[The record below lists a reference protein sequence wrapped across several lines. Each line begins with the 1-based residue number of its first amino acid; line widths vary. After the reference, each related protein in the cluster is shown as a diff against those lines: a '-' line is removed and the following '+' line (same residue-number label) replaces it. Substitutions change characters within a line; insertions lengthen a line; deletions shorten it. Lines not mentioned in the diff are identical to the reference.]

1 MKKFMDAVKEPSR
14 IEKTDA
20 KDMHRFL
27 SIVTEGKN
35 TTTNRLSMAEQ
46 MAVQQY
52 TPETKKNITNPVLNV
67 SKDAKPSMIG
77 KYFKAVEEE
86 ITEAQE
92 RAKDRAKLIAERVIS
107 KMHDNT
113 LEQNYNE
120 AVAEDANLND
130 TDAFK
135 EAVYSWMAN
144 EADSSQMAIILN
156 SPYSKKFRKPPAGS
170 SKLYRAIFPRDRDLN
185 SIKSRSEIVA
195 FATKIQGA
203 KEFIRTLDLDPES
216 PESKWVII
224 EKPLNAADFLL
235 DFSSMARHYGLDEGL
250 EEYEV
255 WMQGTPQYRSA
266 NKNEVVQTSEQTSQ
280 DEQGVAEGTDPN
292 KLAASVTVDGEFK
305 EFDLTPLIAKNNWV
319 GTPKQIINL
328 AEKYLGDFLR
338 KRGSAYS
345 NLELTYKG
353 TTLKA
358 NQVGDVGAPDLE
370 FESMQDVTED
380 WMDDMRAMAHKM
392 APQDKMRER
401 QAERDAQAK
410 AERQQRIQQDIEN
423 LPDLISQY
431 NDMEAEYESMGGKNW
446 QYADREQNLSD
457 EERQARGM
465 ETSMRQL
472 ADRIHTA
479 KTAKNKSLAEGDS
492 GAKYKVRS
500 IGHDAKGDYY
510 ISPNTGKKVYKKGVK
525 VGDHENP
532 KTGEH
537 KGVAE
542 NKADGINKMFNNLGD
557 PVYANLQ
564 RVALLAMQ
572 GRQQEASG
580 RLQTVIKDADPDVQ
594 KKITDAVNNI
604 KPVTIN
610 GKIADSSRLD
620 KSKQH
625 NDWIINTF
633 IPWVQSLLGKQ
644 GVAEGGPKGYDS
656 DGNPLGGGYDEYEN
670 NWVVTI
676 DGKTWKTFDD
686 ERQAY
691 KAAAAIERKYGK
703 KTREYKN

>member
-1 MKKFMDAVKEPSR
+1 MDMKKFMDAVKEPSR

-319 GTPKQIINL
+319 GDPKTVIKQ
-328 AEKYLGDFLR
+328 ADKWLGDFLR
-338 KRGSAYS
+338 SKGLAYS
-345 NLELTYKG
+345 NLKISYKG
-353 TTLKA
+353 MVMNASQT
-358 NQVGDVGAPDLE
+358 GDADVPMPE
-370 FESMQDVTED
+370 FESSELLG
-380 WMDDMRAMAHKM
+380 R
-392 APQDKMRER
+392 
-401 QAERDAQAK
+401 
-410 AERQQRIQQDIEN
+410 
-423 LPDLISQY
+423 
-431 NDMEAEYESMGGKNW
+431 
-446 QYADREQNLSD
+446 
-457 EERQARGM
+457 
-465 ETSMRQL
+465 
-472 ADRIHTA
+472 
-479 KTAKNKSLAEGDS
+479 
-492 GAKYKVRS
+492 
-500 IGHDAKGDYY
+500 
-510 ISPNTGKKVYKKGVK
+510 YKKATK
-525 VGDHENP
+525 KQFDNDE
-532 KTGEH
+532 

-542 NKADGINKMFNNLGD
+542 GAAETVPMQYAQKVLNHYGADYFKTTHDTLYFSKYRKQFSIGRIRDDDSASAGSVNLSD
-557 PVYANLQ
+557 LNDIVRKLRDM
-564 RVALLAMQ
+564 RVPLSPF
-572 GRQQEASG
+572 GE
-580 RLQTVIKDADPDVQ
+580 
-594 KKITDAVNNI
+594 
-604 KPVTIN
+604 
-610 GKIADSSRLD
+610 
-620 KSKQH
+620 
-625 NDWIINTF
+625 
-633 IPWVQSLLGKQ
+633 
-644 GVAEGGPKGYDS
+644 GVAEGLK
-656 DGNPLGGGYDEYEN
+656 
-670 NWVVTI
+670 
-676 DGKTWKTFDD
+676 
-686 ERQAY
+686 
-691 KAAAAIERKYGK
+691 
-703 KTREYKN
+703 

>member
-1 MKKFMDAVKEPSR
+1 MDMKKFMDAVKEPSR

-20 KDMHRFL
+20 QDMHRFL

-86 ITEAQE
+86 IAEAQE
-92 RAKDRAKLIAERVIS
+92 RTKDRAKLIAERVIS
-107 KMHDNT
+107 KMHSASKQRI
-113 LEQNYNE
+113 EEYYNVP
-120 AVAEDANLND
+120 A
-130 TDAFK
+130 TDSKSPIPGHVSGCQCK
-135 EAVYSWMAN
+135 EV
-144 EADSSQMAIILN
+144 E
-156 SPYSKKFRKPPAGS
+156 
-170 SKLYRAIFPRDRDLN
+170 
-185 SIKSRSEIVA
+185 
-195 FATKIQGA
+195 
-203 KEFIRTLDLDPES
+203 
-216 PESKWVII
+216 
-224 EKPLNAADFLL
+224 
-235 DFSSMARHYGLDEGL
+235 EGL
-250 EEYEV
+250 KDPKDNPCWKGYKPV
-255 WMQGTPQYRSA
+255 GTKKKGGRTVP
-266 NKNEVVQTSEQTSQ
+266 NCVPKE
-280 DEQGVAEGTDPN
+280 GVTEGTDPN
-292 KLAASVTVDGEFK
+292 KLAASVTLDGEFK

-358 NQVGDVGAPDLE
+358 NQVGDVDAPDLE

-401 QAERDAQAK
+401 QAERAAQEK
-410 AERQQRIQQDIEN
+410 LERQQRIQQDIEN

-431 NDMEAEYESMGGKNW
+431 NDMEAEYDSMGGSNW
-446 QYADREQNLSD
+446 QYADSEQNLSD
-457 EERQARGM
+457 EERRARNM

-479 KTAKNKSLAEGDS
+479 KTAKNKGLAEGDS

-510 ISPNTGKKVYKKGVK
+510 ISPSTGKKVYKKGVK

-572 GRQQEASG
+572 GRQQEAAG
-580 RLQTVIKDADPDVQ
+580 RLQTVIKDADPAVQ

-644 GVAEGGPKGYDS
+644 GVMEGGPKGYDS

-703 KTREYKN
+703 KTRVYKN